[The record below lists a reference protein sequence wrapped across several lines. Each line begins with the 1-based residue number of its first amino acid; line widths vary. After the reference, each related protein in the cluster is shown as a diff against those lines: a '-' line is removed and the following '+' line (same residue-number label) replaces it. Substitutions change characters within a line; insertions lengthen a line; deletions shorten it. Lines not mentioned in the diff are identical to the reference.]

1 MLYFYVKY
9 IIIVKVSKRNRILK
23 ILKEAYTMHSK
34 TIPMTLEHAVSI
46 ANDMLDVLQA
56 FIEVHPFFRLSQL
69 VENGQTKYITIKFKP
84 NDKVT
89 LEMSCG
95 PEVKD
100 DFCLDLIY
108 GVLWNGRYFRISF
121 FDDPDKLGYCSMLPD
136 YDMSTYVLCEMVEKR
151 ADGSTKHEMIF
162 SFDIEKKTFLELFD
176 ISHYNRVDVRR
187 EYPVNSWN
195 CPVEEALRDA
205 IIL

>member
-1 MLYFYVKY
+1 MLK
-9 IIIVKVSKRNRILK
+9 
-23 ILKEAYTMHSK
+23 K

-56 FIEVHPFFRLSQL
+56 FVEISPIQLSQSI
-69 VENGQTKYITIKFKP
+69 ENGRTKFKTYKFKP
-84 NDKVT
+84 DGKITFTLSYGPKV
-89 LEMSCG
+89 E
-95 PEVKD
+95 D
-100 DFCLDLIY
+100 NFCLDLISR
-108 GVLWNGRYFRISF
+108 VIWNNRHFRISF
-121 FDDPDKLGYCSMLPD
+121 FQNPDDLGYNSMLPD
-136 YDMSTYVLCEMVEKR
+136 YDPSTYILCEMVEKR

-176 ISHYNRVDVRR
+176 ILHYNRVDIRR

-195 CPVEEALRDA
+195 CPLEEALRDA